1 MLTRPL
7 QRCLSAFL
15 LSFCAAALG
24 QSPPS
29 ALAPLSI
36 FISSP
41 PGTPGDSAARILSGP
56 LGAELGRPVVVEN
69 RPGAI
74 GTIAMAAVARGRPDG
89 SVLGVLGLQAVV
101 AQHLLT
107 AMPYD
112 TLRDLAPV
120 GQISS
125 VSNVLV
131 VRADS
136 PLAKLD
142 DVLAA
147 SRQRQLSYASGGNG
161 TPAHLAAELF
171 KQSLR
176 LDLQHVPFSGA
187 LAGVNAVIGGHV
199 DLMFATVP
207 AVLGLIKSGRL
218 RPLAIS
224 AASRSPALP
233 EVPTLAELGHA
244 GLAVRDWHGLVAPS
258 QTPPEV
264 LATIGSALQKV
275 LAATAVRERL
285 AAAGL
290 ESTWTLGPDEFSTLI
305 RSESIRWAEV
315 VRSARIKID

>member
-1 MLTRPL
+1 MLIRSL
-7 QRCLSAFL
+7 QRCFSALL
-15 LSFCAAALG
+15 LSFGAVAFG
-24 QSPPS
+24 QAPS
-29 ALAPLSI
+29 SASAPLAI
-36 FISSP
+36 YVGSP

-74 GTIAMAAVARGRPDG
+74 GTIALAAVARGRPDG

-120 GQISS
+120 GQVSS

-131 VRADS
+131 VKADG

-161 TPAHLAAELF
+161 TPAHLAADLF
-171 KQSLR
+171 RQSLR
-176 LDLQHVPFSGA
+176 LDLQHVPFTGA
-187 LAGVNAVIGGHV
+187 VAGVNAVIGGHV
-199 DLMFATVP
+199 DLMFATAP
-207 AVLGLIKSGRL
+207 AVLGAINSGKL
-218 RPLAIS
+218 RPLAVS
-224 AASRSPALP
+224 AASRIPALP
-233 EVPTLAELGHA
+233 DVPTLAELGHA
-244 GLAVRDWHGLVAPS
+244 GLSVRDWHGLVAPF

-264 LATIGSALQKV
+264 LAAIGTALQKV
-275 LAATAVRERL
+275 LATPAVREKL

-290 ESTWTLGPDEFSTLI
+290 ESSRTVGPDEFRTLI
-305 RSESIRWAEV
+305 RTESTRWADV
-315 VRSARIKID
+315 VRSAGIKID